1 MPDDAKNTV
10 SVLLIY
16 QNLVII
22 KVNLVRI
29 GKIRMSTLDRRMIDI
44 NVNKRIDVKKYIKCD
59 LKAGKDACLFD
70 V

>member
-16 QNLVII
+16 QNLVRI

-59 LKAGKDACLFD
+59 LKA
-70 V
+70 

>member
-16 QNLVII
+16 QNLVRI

-59 LKAGKDACLFD
+59 LKAGKDACLL
-70 V
+70 

>member
-16 QNLVII
+16 QNLVRI

-44 NVNKRIDVKKYIKCD
+44 NVNKRIDVKSI
-59 LKAGKDACLFD
+59 
-70 V
+70 

>member
-16 QNLVII
+16 QNLVRI

-44 NVNKRIDVKKYIKCD
+44 NVNKRIDVKKYIKCVSA
-59 LKAGKDACLFD
+59 K
-70 V
+70 

>member
-16 QNLVII
+16 QNLVRI

-44 NVNKRIDVKKYIKCD
+44 NVNKRID
-59 LKAGKDACLFD
+59 GKRQIIRRYL
-70 V
+70 